1 MVPFTPKSPKLQTC
15 TTVSSIWSVTEC
27 QLFDVEVMVQLLG
40 NIQTEGGRYCCVW
53 QPEGDA
59 WQVVFCQS
67 DEFKMIW
74 IFFHWCQGGFCGGK
88 GPGWSKVIEKLW
100 YCYQD
105 HDDHDVKYQECSH
118 FSGTSLVSTLT
129 GMRFEIEWMCSP
141 TRLWYE
147 NWEDNPKESS
157 VCSSLPFEIYDAFTE
172 SNSILSPEHI
182 SECSVYTCESVRGQE
197 WL

>member
-1 MVPFTPKSPKLQTC
+1 MQLRRKSSSGRVTIFSILDSPSELWSCSTVSATARTTWCLLLLSPKLQTC

-105 HDDHDVKYQECSH
+105 HDDHDDLM
-118 FSGTSLVSTLT
+118 SLIKNAAIFQAPLW
-129 GMRFEIEWMCSP
+129 FLL
-141 TRLWYE
+141 RLGW
-147 NWEDNPKESS
+147 DS
-157 VCSSLPFEIYDAFTE
+157 
-172 SNSILSPEHI
+172 
-182 SECSVYTCESVRGQE
+182 R
-197 WL
+197 